1 MRGASDERAPPVIIF
16 ARSRLAGHLGAH
28 QMTRA
33 ILAATLLSTTLL
45 TWVRLPSAIADPS
58 PVCPAVLTKANQAY
72 GRVLALEATN
82 PNPSNTSWDSMDL
95 PTKQQALHDA
105 EALQAALH
113 DLTTKVRWL
122 ADHEC
127 FLPATMP
134 NWRAL
139 LEQQDVDIQKLDADI
154 WGLRKLVEAPPAND
168 GNNFVIPGTGEKVQ

>member
-1 MRGASDERAPPVIIF
+1 MRGVSDERAAPVIIF

-33 ILAATLLSTTLL
+33 ILAAALLSTTLL
-45 TWVRLPSAIADPS
+45 TWVTLTSAMADPS
-58 PVCPAVLTKANQAY
+58 PVCPAVLTRANQAY
-72 GRVLALEATN
+72 GRVLALEAIN
-82 PNPSNTSWDSMDL
+82 PNPTNTSWDGRSL
-95 PTKQQALHDA
+95 AEKQSALHDA
-105 EALQAALH
+105 ETLQGALH

-139 LEQQDVDIQKLDADI
+139 IEQQDVDIQKLDADI
-154 WGLRKLVEAPPAND
+154 WGLRKLVEAP
-168 GNNFVIPGTGEKVQ
+168 TR